1 MRLWR
6 NLDDIIFIIWLSS
19 LCSFWLGVLLLSVVA
34 AASAF
39 VTILFL
45 LVLGF
50 FTFALLLIT
59 FFFGFLLSLIVLV
72 RDGVRVPF
80 FSPFVL
86 GLQLLWV
93 VVDVEEIEV
102 AVLVVSKL
110 VGLRL
115 DPGSA
120 SQLIV
125 VQELVAENVLS
136 LDVGDNKL
144 SSGLTSI
151 GEWMWT
157 WSISVGVKQLKHDLL
172 PLAGGTLSGLDTDED
187 RLVVISDVDEG
198 LRGLVPEEQA
208 VFSSFVS
215 LDPEP
220 ARLELKFGIFIE
232 DSGIAKIRSSSLS
245 LLCNVESFVR
255 HQEII
260 L

>member
-1 MRLWR
+1 M
-6 NLDDIIFIIWLSS
+6 
-19 LCSFWLGVLLLSVVA
+19 A

-39 VTILFL
+39 VTVLLF
-45 LVLGF
+45 VIGF
-50 FTFALLLIT
+50 LTFALFLIAFFLGLLFSFIIL
-59 FFFGFLLSLIVLV
+59 G
-72 RDGVRVPF
+72 REGVAVPF

-102 AVLVVSKL
+102 AVLVMTKL

-115 DPGSA
+115 DPLSA

-125 VQELVAENVLS
+125 VQELVAQDVLS
-136 LDVGDNKL
+136 LDVGHYKL
-144 SSGLTSI
+144 SSGLTAI
-151 GEWMWT
+151 CEWMWT
-157 WSISVGVKQLKHDLL
+157 RGISVSVEQFEHNFLTF
-172 PLAGGTLSGLDTDED
+172 AVSSLSGLDADEN
-187 RLVVISDVDEG
+187 RLVIVGDVDEG
-198 LRGLVPEEQA
+198 LRGSVPEEQA

-220 ARLELKFGIFIE
+220 ARLELKFGVFVE
-232 DSGIAKIRSSSLS
+232 DSGVTKIRSSSLS
-245 LLCNVESFVR
+245 LLCDVESLVR